1 MFAPP
6 AAALMRGNSHNKKII
21 TINCG
26 RETMRAGGADC
37 GKFGRAA
44 GHAKRS
50 SKNCPAQKSLQL
62 PAISAP
68 GQFRSTAA
76 VRYLMNSKNRVDDG
90 NKNRQHDLVL

>member
-1 MFAPP
+1 MSAPP
-6 AAALMRGNSHNKKII
+6 AAALMRRGSDNKKII

-26 RETMRAGGADC
+26 KETMCAGGGTDC

-44 GHAKRS
+44 GNVRVKIV
-50 SKNCPAQKSLQL
+50 PAQKPLQL